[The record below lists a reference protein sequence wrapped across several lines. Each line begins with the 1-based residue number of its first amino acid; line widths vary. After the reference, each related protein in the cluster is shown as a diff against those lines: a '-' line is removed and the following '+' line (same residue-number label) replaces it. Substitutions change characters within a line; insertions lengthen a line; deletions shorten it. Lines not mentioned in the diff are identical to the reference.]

1 MIGVKS
7 LTDNRLSHLKK
18 ISFLKNKNILML
30 KSIYV
35 YIYIKNIRKRK
46 NKMKIRVYM

>member
-18 ISFLKNKNILML
+18 ISFFKNKNILML

-35 YIYIKNIRKRK
+35 YIYKILEREKIK
-46 NKMKIRVYM
+46 